1 MIIHIKVNREGVQNM
16 NPTQDSEKVCEKE
29 RERERAQE
37 NGKSTN
43 LWAIQIIP
51 IKDQL
56 FDKRILNNQYN
67 QRF

>member
-1 MIIHIKVNREGVQNM
+1 M

-37 NGKSTN
+37 NGRSTN

-67 QRF
+67 QRS